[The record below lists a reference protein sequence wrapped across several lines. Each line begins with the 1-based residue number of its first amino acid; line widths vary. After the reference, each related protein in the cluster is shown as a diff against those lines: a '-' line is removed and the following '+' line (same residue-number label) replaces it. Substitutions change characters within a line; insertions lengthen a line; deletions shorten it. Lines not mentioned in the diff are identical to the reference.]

1 MQDYEQIINDVK
13 KKIQETNSL
22 HSLILQGSYVTEDF
36 IEGYSDLDFLIVTS
50 DEPDIKQLSSIHSSL
65 PKNTEIWFDIYK
77 AEEIPYKGNNNYNK
91 SFRPVFLQTYDN
103 EAKTIAG
110 KRIEFQTDFPEDI
123 LQQDAG
129 KLLEE
134 TKHYMIIYSANQ
146 SNFDDKFLAKNSIYH
161 LFRFLRGGLTL
172 LGEKEFKKDRLIE
185 KFNKNIPDENISADL
200 TFIKNSRKSY
210 NNLSSEEYRKI
221 FASSRDIIFSGYNK
235 LQAILS

>member
-1 MQDYEQIINDVK
+1 MRKYEQIITDVK
-13 KKIQETNSL
+13 DKIEDIDSF

-65 PKNTEIWFDIYK
+65 PKNIEIWFDVYRI
-77 AEEIPYKGNNNYNK
+77 EEVPYKGNNNYNN
-91 SFRPVFLQTYDN
+91 SFRHVFLQTYDS

-110 KRIEFQTDFPEDI
+110 KRIEFQTDFPENI
-123 LQQDAG
+123 LQQDAR

-134 TKHYMIIYSANQ
+134 TKHHMIIYSANQ

-161 LFRFLRGGLTL
+161 LFRFLRGGMTL

-185 KFNKNIPDENISADL
+185 RFAKNIPDENIDADL
-200 TFIKNSRKSY
+200 NFIKTSRKNY

-221 FASSRDIIFSGYNK
+221 FDSSRNIIFSAYKK